1 MLKKKLDFKSSVI
14 NYYIYGDGGK
24 ALFCL
29 HGYGDDSTSFSFLE
43 KYVGSNYTL
52 YAIDLPFH
60 GETNWEKSKSM
71 SAEDLLAI
79 CNSININNGQKISIL
94 AYSFGGRIAMYLLQK
109 FPDKIER
116 IILIAPDGLHVNF
129 WHWFSTQTIL
139 GNKLFKRSMH
149 NPKYFF
155 FFLNMANRTNM
166 INKSIVKFIHNFLD
180 DEKER
185 TLLYKRWNATQK
197 FMPDLSLI
205 KKLSAKNNI
214 GIQFLFGNFD
224 RIILSKR
231 ASCFKNVKNVRITTI
246 DAGHRL
252 LNETYASHIVTLLKS
267 RI

>member
-1 MLKKKLDFKSSVI
+1 MLKKKLGFKNSVI
-14 NYYIYGDGGK
+14 NYYIYGDGEK
-24 ALFCL
+24 VLFCL
-29 HGYGDDSTSFSFLE
+29 HGYGDDGTSFSFLE

-60 GETNWEKSKSM
+60 GETKWEGLKSM

-79 CNSININNGQKISIL
+79 YNSINIHNSQRICIL
-94 AYSFGGRIAMYLLQK
+94 AYSFGGRIAMYFLQK
-109 FPDKIER
+109 YSEQIER

-129 WHWFSTQTIL
+129 WHWFSTQTAL
-139 GNKLFKRSMH
+139 GNKLFKRSMQ

-155 FFLNMANRTNM
+155 FFLNMADKTNM

-180 DEKER
+180 DKNER
-185 TLLYKRWNATQK
+185 ILLYKRWNAMQK

-205 KKLSAKNNI
+205 KKLSATKNI

-231 ASCFKNVKNVRITTI
+231 ASYFKNATNVRITTI

-252 LNETYASHIVTLLKS
+252 LNETYASYIVTLLKS